1 MKKTIMAI
9 VSAVSLTGS
18 LEAQQKSGGKENTVQ
33 LIRSAT
39 LKLNYAGRTFVV
51 DPMFSAKGEFMSFA
65 GVEKNPTVGLPMP
78 VEEIKKNVEFVLVTH
93 THIDHFDPAASAA
106 LDKSSQLY
114 IQPTDVAFFEKEK
127 FTKAKPVNDSIVDGN
142 ITIHRTSGQHGKGA
156 VGARMGNVSGF
167 VLKSPGHPTIYI
179 VGDCIFTDEIL
190 GNIKHYDP
198 DYIIVNS
205 GGAFITN
212 FQVDGPIIMDESQV
226 VQTAASSAKAK
237 VIAVHMEALDHCPVT
252 RVSLRNKANFLQ
264 IREDKLLIPKDG
276 EVIRL

>member
-1 MKKTIMAI
+1 MAI
-9 VSAVSLTGS
+9 AGALSLSGS
-18 LEAQQKSGGKENTVQ
+18 LEAQQKAGAQTNTVQ

-51 DPMFSAKGEFMSFA
+51 DPMLSAKGEFRSFA
-65 GVEKNPTVGLPMP
+65 GVEKNPTVPLPLP

-106 LDKSSQLY
+106 FDKSTQLY
-114 IQPTDVAFFEKEK
+114 IQPTDAAFFVTEK
-127 FTKAKPVNDSIVDGN
+127 FLNAKPVNDSIVDGN
-142 ITIHRTSGQHGKGA
+142 IAIHRTSGQHGKGA
-156 VGARMGNVSGF
+156 VGDRMGNVSGF
-167 VLKSPGHPTIYI
+167 VLKAAGHPTIYI

-198 DYIIVNS
+198 DYIIVNA

-237 VIAVHMEALDHCPVT
+237 VIAVHLEALDHCPVT
-252 RVSLRNKANFLQ
+252 RVSLRNKASFLR
-264 IREDKLLIPKDG
+264 IGEDKLLIPKDG
-276 EVIRL
+276 EIIKL